1 MEILWNTHV
10 YNRKV
15 LLKSLKKEKF
25 TNKNGSHSALNI
37 FTEYSMTDPGDLA
50 DTIDLNSEYQEN
62 KNSSAPTFHYILD
75 DVVTVETDTDS

>member
-25 TNKNGSHSALNI
+25 TNKKKRGTMVIS
-37 FTEYSMTDPGDLA
+37 
-50 DTIDLNSEYQEN
+50 
-62 KNSSAPTFHYILD
+62 
-75 DVVTVETDTDS
+75 

>member
-1 MEILWNTHV
+1 MLEMNEFTVADGSRERAEELIEAFKKHKI
-10 YNRKV
+10 KV
-15 LLKSLKKEKF
+15 F
-25 TNKNGSHSALNI
+25 YGDYTG
-37 FTEYSMTDPGDLA
+37 TDPSNLA